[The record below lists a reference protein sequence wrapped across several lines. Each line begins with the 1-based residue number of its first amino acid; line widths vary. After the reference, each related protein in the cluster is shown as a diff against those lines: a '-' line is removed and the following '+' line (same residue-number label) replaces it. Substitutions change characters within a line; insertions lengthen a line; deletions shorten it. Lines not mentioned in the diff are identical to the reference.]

1 MNDLSLL
8 FFLAALPVILIL
20 IYVYSKDKNKE
31 PFSILIKFFLLGIC
45 SCFLVLYISKKL
57 EPFLPFMKYD
67 KNSTFINIFLYSF
80 LGVALIE
87 EFSKWIM
94 IYWYGYN
101 NKYFD
106 EIFDIIVYSVFTS
119 LGFAFFENI
128 GYILTNKSIGVAI
141 TRGLLAIPGHA
152 CFGLFM
158 GYYLCLAKVCSIN
171 NKNKLSKKYLLLSV
185 IIPTLLHGIY
195 DFCLMSNYFVF
206 VLIFFIFVSILFS
219 ISIKKI
225 NEISSSNQN
234 LFNKKVFCPNCGAE
248 VNGQFCPRCGMRLN
262 P

>member
-1 MNDLSLL
+1 MNDLTLL

-20 IYVYSKDKNKE
+20 IFVYSKDKNKE
-31 PFSILIKFFLLGIC
+31 PFSILINFFLLGIC
-45 SCFLVLYISKKL
+45 SCFLVLYISGIL
-57 EPFLPFMKYD
+57 DTFIPFMKYD
-67 KNSTFINIFLYSF
+67 KNSSFIDILLYSF

-94 IYWYGYN
+94 IYGYGYH
-101 NKYFD
+101 NKDFD
-106 EIFDIIVYSVFTS
+106 EAFDIIVYSVFTS

-158 GYYLCLAKVCSIN
+158 GYYLSLAKICSIN
-171 NKNKLSKKYLLLSV
+171 NKKKLNKKYFLLSI

-195 DFCLMSNYFVF
+195 DFCLMSNYLILVLVF
-206 VLIFFIFVSILFS
+206 LIFVSLLFS

-225 NEISSSNQN
+225 NEIATSNQN
-234 LFNKKVFCPNCGAE
+234 LVNKKVFCPRCGTE
-248 VNGQFCPRCGMRLN
+248 INGQFCPKCGMRLN
-262 P
+262 